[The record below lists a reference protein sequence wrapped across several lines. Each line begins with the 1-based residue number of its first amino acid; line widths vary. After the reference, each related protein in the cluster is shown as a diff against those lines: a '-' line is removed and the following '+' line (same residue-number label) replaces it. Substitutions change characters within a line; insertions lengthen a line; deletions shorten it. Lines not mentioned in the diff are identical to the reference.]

1 MLPGKARGRSK
12 TVFRGNF
19 TALYVNVRVR
29 KEDGPKTDELSVQ
42 LTLGSEY
49 LPNSKQGKENE
60 K

>member
-12 TVFRGNF
+12 TVFRGKF
-19 TALYVNVRVR
+19 MALYVNVHVR

-42 LTLGSEY
+42 LTLGREH